1 MLRIR
6 CGRREGGG
14 RIDAGTSA
22 GALQAVRTA
31 MVAIAGGIGKD
42 IFGLVGLSFVRHPVS
57 GQLLS
62 FSACDA
68 KDDDRPPHDLHKAI
82 NGPRRIQSQPFIAN
96 CAATTMGVRYLLG
109 GASIGSTHG

>member
-31 MVAIAGGIGKD
+31 MVAAGGGGKD
-42 IFGLVGLSFVRHPVS
+42 IFGLVCLSFVRHPVR
-57 GQLLS
+57 QWPNFLS
-62 FSACDA
+62 A
-68 KDDDRPPHDLHKAI
+68 K
-82 NGPRRIQSQPFIAN
+82 G
-96 CAATTMGVRYLLG
+96 
-109 GASIGSTHG
+109 